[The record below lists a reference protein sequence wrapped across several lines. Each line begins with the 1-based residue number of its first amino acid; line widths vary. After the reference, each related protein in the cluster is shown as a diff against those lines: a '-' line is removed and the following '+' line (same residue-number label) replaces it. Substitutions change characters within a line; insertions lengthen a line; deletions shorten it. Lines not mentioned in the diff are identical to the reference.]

1 MSKILIVDDEPDIRN
16 LIREYAQNAGY
27 KTFEAGT
34 GIEALELC
42 QQETFDCIIADVMM
56 PKMDGLTMTAK
67 LKEMCDTP
75 ILMLSAKGEEY
86 DKLFGFNAGVD
97 DYVVKPFS
105 PRELLARLKVIIN
118 RHQSDNKDMKV
129 LQSGEI
135 KINASERN
143 IYINEKKQNL
153 TTKVFDL
160 LVYLVQNHNIV
171 LTRNKILDNV
181 WGDDFFGDDRLVDAQ
196 IKLLR
201 SQLGDYRDYIKTVRG
216 IGYKWEV

>member
-1 MSKILIVDDEPDIRN
+1 MLKILIVDDEPDIRN

-27 KTFEAGT
+27 NTFEAGS
-34 GIEALELC
+34 GPEALELC
-42 QQETFDCIIADVMM
+42 QSETFDCIIADVMM

-67 LKEMCDTP
+67 IKEICDTP

-105 PRELLARLKVIIN
+105 PRELLARIKVIIS
-118 RHQSDNKDMKV
+118 RHKKEEETSQV
-129 LQSGEI
+129 LQSG
-135 KINASERN
+135 KIRIDIGGREVYIDGIRRN
-143 IYINEKKQNL
+143 F
-153 TTKVFDL
+153 TTKGFDL
-160 LVYLVQNHNIV
+160 LLYLMKNRSIV
-171 LTRNKILDNV
+171 LTRDQILDNV

-201 SQLGDYRDYIKTVRG
+201 SQLGDCRDYVKTVRG
-216 IGYKWEV
+216 IGYK